1 MRTRLVCCLLVLLS
15 CVKRITPDPGADR
28 TTYSG
33 AALRFGEA
41 QQVPEGTQILWD
53 FGDGTPQQQGPSVVH
68 SFSRAGVYTVVETIR
83 DKDGQ
88 TRSSRTHVTA
98 LRRTVP
104 MAVPADVRAALL
116 VATPWAR
123 MAVHREVAAKLS
135 MGSLLDDLAR
145 SVSEGAG
152 FDVLDPR
159 AADENGFDPDKGVAL
174 FTVPQDPEA
183 LVFAVGTSDDA
194 KSLDA
199 ARRLL
204 TSARAVGRYG
214 GGPFKLEDAKL
225 PDGTPMVAGRNAA
238 GENIAVLQRHGYLYL
253 RLAGAT
259 DPAIA
264 LGGVGAIVPGK
275 GLAAD
280 PGFVASARHVGWG
293 DALFFSRS
301 PDRGAAAA
309 GHFSSELGVSAFAIY
324 DKPENRDLLQVRMF
338 AQLRNLSGDQMALA
352 FKPLLA
358 PPDLASRLPGDAA
371 AYLRISAAPEALW
384 RELSR
389 TAGADAARLRDRIQE
404 TTGLDLEKDLI
415 PSFAGN
421 VGIGVYLDASSLIEA
436 VLGEQV
442 GSLDRSAF
450 VVAAQLANP
459 QTVRAALERAMHSR
473 PATDR
478 AEVGGAPWFRLGDGA
493 QAAIKN
499 EILFLAIGGPPPPAS
514 EVRSARGRKK
524 PPPRNPGPDDLGVL
538 AKVLLPQ
545 GQSLGQHLKR
555 IGIAGFD
562 VPGQQNVWVD
572 VAGIVRSVE
581 RAADAHGG
589 IAGQGARLFAER
601 ASDLRDALL
610 EVHPDKEGID
620 AELWVRFLAGRKN
633 AER

>member
-1 MRTRLVCCLLVLLS
+1 MRVVFCLLVLLS
-15 CVKRITPDPGADR
+15 CVKRITPDPGVDR
-28 TTYSG
+28 TTYAG
-33 AALRFGEA
+33 IPLRFGEA
-41 QQVPEGTQILWD
+41 QQVPEETRIFWD
-53 FGDGTPQQQGPSVVH
+53 FGDGTPPQQGPSVVH
-68 SFSRAGVYTVVETIR
+68 AFSRAGVYTVVETIK

-104 MAVPADVRAALL
+104 MALPGDARAALM
-116 VATPWAR
+116 VGSPWLR

-135 MGSLLDDLAR
+135 MGSFFDELAR
-145 SVSEGAG
+145 SVDEGAG
-152 FDVLDPR
+152 FDVLDAH

-194 KSLDA
+194 KALEA

-214 GGPFKLEDAKL
+214 GGPFTLQDAKL
-225 PDGTPMVAGRNAA
+225 PDGTPIVTGRNAA
-238 GENIAVLQRHGYLYL
+238 GENIAILQRHGYLYL

-264 LGGVGAIVPGK
+264 LTGPAAIVPGK

-280 PGFVASARHVGWG
+280 AGFLAASRHVGWG
-293 DALFFSRS
+293 DAVFFSRS
-301 PDRGAAAA
+301 PDRGASAA
-309 GHFSSELGVSAFAIY
+309 GHFSSEVGASAFAIY
-324 DKPENRDLLQVRMF
+324 DKPENRDLVQVRIF
-338 AQLRNLSGDQMALA
+338 AQLRNLSGDQMTAA

-384 RELSR
+384 RELTR
-389 TAGADAARLRDRIQE
+389 TAGADAARLRERIQE

-421 VGIGVYLDASSLIEA
+421 MGIGVYLDASSLIEA

-442 GSLDRSAF
+442 GSFDRSAF

-459 QTVRAALERAMHSR
+459 QTVRAALERAMRSR
-473 PATDR
+473 PASDR
-478 AEVGGAPWFRLGDGA
+478 AEIGGGSWFRLGDGA

-499 EILFLAIGGPPPPAS
+499 EVLFLAIGGAPPPAT

-524 PPPRNPGPDDLGVL
+524 PPTHNPGPDDLGVL
-538 AKVLLPQ
+538 SKVLLPQ

-562 VPGQQNVWVD
+562 VAGQQNVWVD

-581 RAADAHGG
+581 RAADAQGG
-589 IAGQGARLFAER
+589 IAGQSARLFAQR

-610 EVHPDKEGID
+610 EVRPDKEGID
-620 AELWVRFLAGRKN
+620 AELWVRFLAGKKSAGR
-633 AER
+633 

>member
-15 CVKRITPDPGADR
+15 CVKRVTPDPGADR

-33 AALRFGEA
+33 VPLRFGEA
-41 QQVPEGTQILWD
+41 QQVPEETQILWE
-53 FGDGTPQQQGPSVVH
+53 FGDGTPPQQGASVVH
-68 SFSRAGVYTVVETIR
+68 AFPRAGVYTVVETIK

-104 MAVPADVRAALL
+104 MAVPGDVRAALL
-116 VATPWAR
+116 VPSPWAR
-123 MAVHREVAAKLS
+123 VAVHREVAGKLS
-135 MGSLLDDLAR
+135 MGGLFDDLAR
-145 SVSEGAG
+145 SLSEGAG

-159 AADENGFDPDKGVAL
+159 AADENGFDPDEGLAL
-174 FTVPQDPEA
+174 YTVPQDPEA
-183 LVFAVGTSDDA
+183 LVFAIGTSNDA
-194 KSLDA
+194 KSQEA

-214 GGPFKLEDAKL
+214 AGPFTLEDAKL
-225 PDGTPMVAGRNAA
+225 PDGTPIVAGRNAK
-238 GENIAVLQRHGYLYL
+238 GETVAVLQHHGYLYL

-264 LGGVGAIVPGK
+264 LAGATQIVPGK

-280 PGFVASARHVGWG
+280 GGFVAAARHVGWG
-293 DALFFSRS
+293 DAIFFSRS
-301 PDRGAAAA
+301 PDRGGSAA
-309 GHFSSELGVSAFAIY
+309 GRLSSEVGASAFSVY
-324 DKPENRDLLQVRMF
+324 DKPENKDLLQVRIF
-338 AQLRNLSGDQMALA
+338 AQLKNLSGDQMTSA

-421 VGIGVYLDASSLIEA
+421 IGIGVYLDASSLIEA

-442 GSLDRSAF
+442 GSFDRSAF
-450 VVAAQLANP
+450 LVAAQLVDP
-459 QTVRAALERAMHSR
+459 KTVRAALERAMRSR
-473 PATDR
+473 PPTDR
-478 AEVGGAPWFRLGDGA
+478 AEVGGASWYRLGDGA

-499 EILFLAIGGPPPPAS
+499 DVLFLAIGGTPPAAA

-524 PPPRNPGPDDLGVL
+524 PPPQKPGPEDLGVL

-562 VPGQQNVWVD
+562 VPGQQNVWLD

-589 IAGQGARLFAER
+589 VAGQGARLFAER

-610 EVHPDKEGID
+610 EVRPAKEGVD
-620 AELWVRFLAGRKN
+620 AELWVRFLTGRKSAGR
-633 AER
+633 

>member
-1 MRTRLVCCLLVLLS
+1 MRMRVVFCLLVLLS

-53 FGDGTPQQQGPSVVH
+53 FGDGTQPQQGPSVVH
-68 SFSRAGVYTVVETIR
+68 SFSRAGVYTVVETIK

-88 TRSSRTHVTA
+88 VRSSRTHVTA
-98 LRRTVP
+98 LRRTLP
-104 MAVPADVRAALL
+104 MALPGDVRAALL
-116 VATPWAR
+116 VGTPWLR

-135 MGSLLDDLAR
+135 MGSFFDDLAR

-152 FDVLDPR
+152 FDVLDAR
-159 AADENGFDPDKGVAL
+159 AAGEDGFDPGKGVAL
-174 FTVPQDPEA
+174 FSVPQDPEA

-194 KSLDA
+194 KALEA

-214 GGPFKLEDAKL
+214 GGPFTLQDAKL
-225 PDGTPMVAGRNAA
+225 PDGTPIVAGRNAA
-238 GENIAVLQRHGYLYL
+238 GESSAILQRRADLYP

-264 LGGVGAIVPGK
+264 LTGPAAIVPGK

-280 PGFVASARHVGWG
+280 AGFLTATRHVGWG
-293 DALFFSRS
+293 DAVFFSRS
-301 PDRGAAAA
+301 PDRGASAA
-309 GHFSSELGVSAFAIY
+309 GHLSSEVGASAFAIY
-324 DKPENRDLLQVRMF
+324 DKPENPDLLQVRIF
-338 AQLRNLSGDQMALA
+338 AQLRNLSGDQMTAA

-358 PPDLASRLPGDAA
+358 PPDLASRLPADAA
-371 AYLRISAAPEALW
+371 AYLRLSAAPEALW

-421 VGIGVYLDASSLIEA
+421 IGIGVYLDASSLIEA

-442 GSLDRSAF
+442 GSFDRSAF
-450 VVAAQLANP
+450 VAAAQLANP
-459 QTVRAALERAMHSR
+459 QTVRAALERAMRSR
-473 PATDR
+473 PAGDR
-478 AEVGGAPWFRLGDGA
+478 AAIGGASWFRLGAGA

-499 EILFLAIGGPPPPAS
+499 EVLFLAIGGAPPPAT

-524 PPPRNPGPDDLGVL
+524 PPPRKPGPDDLGAL
-538 AKVLLPQ
+538 SKVLLPQ

-562 VPGQQNVWVD
+562 VAGQQNVWVD

-581 RAADAHGG
+581 RAADAQGG
-589 IAGQGARLFAER
+589 IAGQSARLFAER
-601 ASDLRDALL
+601 ASVLRDALL
-610 EVHPDKEGID
+610 DERPDKEGID
-620 AELWVRFLAGRKN
+620 AELWVRFLAGRKS
-633 AER
+633 AGR